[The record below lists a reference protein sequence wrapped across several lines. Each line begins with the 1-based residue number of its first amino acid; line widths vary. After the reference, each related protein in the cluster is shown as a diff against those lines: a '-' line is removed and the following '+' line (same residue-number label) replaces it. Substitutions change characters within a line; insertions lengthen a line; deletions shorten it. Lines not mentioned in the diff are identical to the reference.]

1 MTGGFYR
8 HPRVHSASPMSV
20 VQANRIIMH
29 PHITERT
36 FELASNESRICLIVA
51 RDATKTQIVEAVSVL
66 YKERPVSVNTAR
78 TIYGKKAF
86 VKFADSEK
94 ARDLATKMG
103 ML

>member
-1 MTGGFYR
+1 MAGGFYQ
-8 HPRVHSASPMSV
+8 HPRVRSASPMSV
-20 VQANRIIMH
+20 VEANRIVLH

-51 RDATKTQIVEAVSVL
+51 RDATKMQIIEAVSTL
-66 YKERPVSVNTAR
+66 YKERPTKVNTAR

-86 VKFADSEK
+86 IKFADSEK
-94 ARDLATKMG
+94 ALDLATKMG